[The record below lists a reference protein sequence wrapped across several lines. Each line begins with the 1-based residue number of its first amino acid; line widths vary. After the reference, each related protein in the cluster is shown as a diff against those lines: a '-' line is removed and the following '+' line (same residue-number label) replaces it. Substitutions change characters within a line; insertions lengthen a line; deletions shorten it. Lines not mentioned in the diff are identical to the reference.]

1 MSANRLQHAL
11 AGPNNNKKQFRKRKK
26 PKKYE
31 KSDLVMIK
39 NFDNAFGVS
48 KKMIPQFHG
57 PYEIAK
63 ALRNNRYIIIDP
75 LEFQNTQRLYKGI

>member
-1 MSANRLQHAL
+1 
-11 AGPNNNKKQFRKRKK
+11 
-26 PKKYE
+26 
-31 KSDLVMIK
+31 MIK
-39 NFDNAFGVS
+39 NFDNASGVS

-75 LEFQNTQRLYKGI
+75 PGFQNTQRLYKGIWDVNNIRPWLTPKDPAPD